1 MLLHPAVWESPS
13 SGEYRSQ
20 AQPHQGSVIDLGYER
35 ANLDRA
41 NGEMCA
47 ESVEAPF
54 DKLRAHVIRVR
65 AHVTGSRAHMRL
77 RAHVRLRAHLA
88 APPCV
93 PTRHNASHGYR

>member
-20 AQPHQGSVIDLGYER
+20 AQPHRGSVIDLGYER

-65 AHVTGSRAHMRL
+65 AH
-77 RAHVRLRAHLA
+77 LA
-88 APPCV
+88 ARPCV
-93 PTRHNASHGYR
+93 PTRHNASYGYR